1 MTRIAKKMASIEPSA
16 TLQITAEAG
25 RMKREGKNVISLAAG
40 EPDFPTPQNI
50 KEKAIKAIEENFT
63 HYTPASGIPELKE
76 AIAEKFKK
84 DWRIEYK
91 PSEVIVSAGAKQ
103 VIFNAIYALCDPGD
117 EVIVIAPAWVS
128 YVEQIKLAGG
138 KPVIIETKEKD
149 NFIPDPEKIK
159 EKISE
164 RTKAI
169 IINSPNNPTGAVYPK
184 EVLIKIA
191 KTAISRNVLII
202 SDEIYEKLSYEEKSE
217 SLAYLMPEERDK
229 MLIVNGVSKAYAMT
243 GWRIG
248 WGLGPEDL
256 IKAMGIIQGHMT
268 SNPCSIAQKAALEA
282 VKGPQEKVSEMVE
295 EFKKRRELLC
305 SLLEDAPHLEFNKPK
320 GACYLF
326 VNIEKSMG
334 KKHNGKE
341 IESDIDFCKRL
352 LSEKLVAIVPG
363 SAFLAPGYA
372 RISYAASRKDLE
384 EASRKIKEFLRELI

>member
-84 DWRIEYK
+84 DWGVEYK

-320 GACYLF
+320 GAFYLF
-326 VNIEKSMG
+326 VNIEKAMG

-372 RISYAASRKDLE
+372 RISYAASREDLE